1 VNQLPAVP
9 SYVWQQPYQYK
20 LLGSQL
26 IAQLE
31 MDAHSDATV
40 LMTHDITLKTLLFWN
55 SRGTNVN
62 KIMAVGNELLD
73 PSRKASTALSIPLPC
88 KMW

>member
-31 MDAHSDATV
+31 MEAHCDATV
-40 LMTHDITLKTLLFWN
+40 PMTHDITLKTLLLTS
-55 SRGTNVN
+55 SRGTNDVN
-62 KIMAVGNELLD
+62 KIMAVGNE
-73 PSRKASTALSIPLPC
+73 
-88 KMW
+88 